1 MKPNNIDLA
10 VMAGRV
16 YVGRPNGIAARAH
29 FRLHELESEEKFPI
43 TISFPSNAKT
53 LASSFFLGMFGES
66 VRAAGS
72 REKFLTRYKF
82 NANKQILR
90 EIEVGITEALTA
102 GS

>member
-1 MKPNNIDLA
+1 MKPNEIDLA

-29 FRLHELESEEKFPI
+29 FRLDKLESEDSYPI
-43 TISFPSNAKT
+43 TISFPENAKT
-53 LASSFFLGMFGES
+53 LASSFFLGMLGES

-72 REKFLTRYKF
+72 REKFLIRYKF
-82 NANKQILR
+82 NANKQIMR